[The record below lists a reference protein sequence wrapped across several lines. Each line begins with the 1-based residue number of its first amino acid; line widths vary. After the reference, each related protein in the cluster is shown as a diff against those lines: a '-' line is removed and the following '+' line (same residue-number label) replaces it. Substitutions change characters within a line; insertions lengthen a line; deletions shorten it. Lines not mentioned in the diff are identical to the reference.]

1 MRSKQLLPPKPLFDT
16 LEHLDSMASV
26 QPNHAA
32 SDIIQVKAF
41 LYAYRGSEATFSSY
55 RRELERF
62 LQWLALNKK
71 SLTEIQSSDIE
82 QYIEFCQKPPLSW
95 IGKKQVARFI
105 NREGLRIPNPDWR
118 PFVVTISK
126 SATRQGQERDAN
138 HYQLSQKAIQAIFS
152 ILGSFFNFLIEESYL
167 SQNPVARI
175 RQKSKFIRK
184 QQSRAPI
191 RRLSELQ
198 WVFVIETIEQMAA
211 KNSEHERSLFIV
223 TALYAMYLRI
233 SELSETP
240 RWQPKMGDFYSDNE
254 GDWWFIT
261 VGKGNKERII
271 TVSDAMLEALKRYR
285 KSLGLSAL
293 PARSDNTPLLA
304 KQRGA
309 GGITSTRQIRS
320 IVQYCFD
327 QAIMRMLN
335 EGWKE
340 EAEQLAA
347 ATVHWLRHTGISDDV
362 KHRPREHVRDDAGHS
377 SSAITDRYI
386 DVELR
391 ERHAS
396 GRKKQIKPE
405 GN

>member
-1 MRSKQLLPPKPLFDT
+1 MSSKQLPPPKPLFDT

-26 QPNHAA
+26 QPNQTA

-41 LYAYRGSEATFSSY
+41 LYSYRGSEATFSSY

-95 IGKKQVARFI
+95 IGKKQVARFV
-105 NREGLRIPNPDWR
+105 NREGLRTPNPDWR

-126 SATRQGQERDAN
+126 SATRQGQERDPN

-167 SQNPVARI
+167 TQNPVARI

-198 WVFVIETIEQMAA
+198 WVFVIETIEKMAA
-211 KNSEHERSLFIV
+211 ENPEHERSLFIV

-271 TVSDAMLEALKRYR
+271 TVSDAMLDALKRYR
-285 KSLGLSAL
+285 KSLGLSTL

-309 GGITSTRQIRS
+309 GGITSTR
-320 IVQYCFD
+320 
-327 QAIMRMLN
+327 
-335 EGWKE
+335 
-340 EAEQLAA
+340 
-347 ATVHWLRHTGISDDV
+347 
-362 KHRPREHVRDDAGHS
+362 
-377 SSAITDRYI
+377 
-386 DVELR
+386 
-391 ERHAS
+391 
-396 GRKKQIKPE
+396 
-405 GN
+405 